1 MLPVLA
7 VLLEVKLQR
16 NSKQWNIWKKIK
28 FKNGIPCLGS
38 EFILFHSMR
47 GGIHNSTRAATYG
60 GRDDFVITYKD
71 TYF

>member
-1 MLPVLA
+1 MEHL
-7 VLLEVKLQR
+7 
-16 NSKQWNIWKKIK
+16 KKIK

-47 GGIHNSTRAATYG
+47 GGIYNSTRAATYG